1 MFHNMNQS
9 TFKSFCQRVRLYNQ
23 AKIVSDIINVSK
35 LIQMYDRELLRKY
48 SNTIYEFSSPENIHI
63 CGKTSVC
70 NDSDVDES
78 SVPTGTYEFERPF
91 IAEIND
97 GRVLSQTGICTTN
110 NYTLIL
116 DSANSREDRIH
127 RYLKHHQYYAGN
139 LLWNQLIPQDEYRD
153 GYDMETATSFIRI
166 PDPIDKTRSKD
177 GYSHWIQSYLTRL
190 EAIENYTEQTGRE
203 PQVIIEEN
211 PPEWL
216 IESLEF
222 FGYGDK
228 IVYWDPTEEI
238 RVKNLVVPS
247 VRRLECSNND
257 DNINYKIL
265 SEQACKWLRAEADQ
279 LLEKKDDSKFAD
291 NVFISRED
299 ADRRQVGNRSEI
311 NDTLQSF
318 EFEAYELTELT
329 FPEQVELFSQA
340 EKIVGV
346 HGAGF
351 ANLVFASD
359 CEIIEMIGDTFKP
372 TYYIMAE
379 ILNLDYQMIRGKSI
393 SESNTPVEHRD
404 ILVDVDQLK
413 LE

>member
-1 MFHNMNQS
+1 
-9 TFKSFCQRVRLYNQ
+9 
-23 AKIVSDIINVSK
+23 
-35 LIQMYDRELLRKY
+35 
-48 SNTIYEFSSPENIHI
+48 
-63 CGKTSVC
+63 
-70 NDSDVDES
+70 
-78 SVPTGTYEFERPF
+78 
-91 IAEIND
+91 
-97 GRVLSQTGICTTN
+97 
-110 NYTLIL
+110 
-116 DSANSREDRIH
+116 
-127 RYLKHHQYYAGN
+127 
-139 LLWNQLIPQDEYRD
+139 
-153 GYDMETATSFIRI
+153 METATSFIRI